1 MSFMKGDLL
10 SKARKLMKGGI
21 MARPRWLDAV
31 IRVPPQPKKT
41 RCHRAPN
48 IKLPED
54 RLVESYYARHPEA
67 KFIPFE
73 INSFDPPP
81 ARKFAWRQLELME
94 QGYFR
99 DQACDIVEAEFEAAE
114 KAELE
119 ALKAERRRA
128 IWEGREPPPL
138 KLTKTEEV
146 QQEEWENI
154 VHGLNVL
161 GSQGRKAGDK
171 LLGSDP
177 PRKVSAFS

>member
-31 IRVPPQPKKT
+31 IR
-41 RCHRAPN
+41 
-48 IKLPED
+48 
-54 RLVESYYARHPEA
+54 
-67 KFIPFE
+67 

>member
-1 MSFMKGDLL
+1 
-10 SKARKLMKGGI
+10 
-21 MARPRWLDAV
+21 
-31 IRVPPQPKKT
+31 
-41 RCHRAPN
+41 
-48 IKLPED
+48 
-54 RLVESYYARHPEA
+54 VESYYARHPEA